1 MKEVKVTFDAY
12 WIGSARVSLRNA
24 LAEIGKIAVE
34 NMDVDDA
41 RVLRNAKES
50 IEDALDY
57 LEDE

>member
-1 MKEVKVTFDAY
+1 MKKEKVSIERHWVD
-12 WIGSARVSLRNA
+12 SALVSLRYA

-41 RVLRNAKES
+41 RALRNAKES

>member
-1 MKEVKVTFDAY
+1 MKEVKVTVDAY